1 MRLDAHHVLLMNI
14 GLVHIKREQYREAV
28 RFCKESVDL
37 NQTNPKAQYRLA
49 LAQRLNGEFEPAKVS
64 ILAALNLAP
73 NDKAIRAE
81 YKTLMDQMD
90 RKHKE
95 WFQKMNGFYKSDKL
109 REIEKKD
116 QDEQLLREKIL
127 KKDFNWGENGNSN
140 F

>member
-1 MRLDAHHVLLMNI
+1 
-14 GLVHIKREQYREAV
+14 
-28 RFCKESVDL
+28 
-37 NQTNPKAQYRLA
+37 
-49 LAQRLNGEFEPAKVS
+49 
-64 ILAALNLAP
+64 
-73 NDKAIRAE
+73 
-81 YKTLMDQMD
+81 MDQMD